1 MLQSITQSQLLP
13 ILLAIAAFL
22 VAALL
27 ILYIFR
33 LLFGRRIRATGSRN
47 RPRRLD
53 VVDAFDLDRERQ
65 LVIVRRDNIE
75 HLLLIGGPNDLL
87 VEGAINRGEAA
98 IARPEPREARPPA
111 PGWPPAPHPAESA
124 EMQPPLREREAAPA
138 QAPFSLDSLKRRI
151 QEPTRGVEP
160 PARGPEP
167 TRAPIPPRPQ
177 EPTRPAPPPP
187 PVAPLPPDLFAPTAA
202 RQQPPSPEAP
212 PPPTLGSAPRMGG
225 PIFTPRP
232 TAPRPPAPPFLS
244 RTQKVAPPTLK
255 KDMAPPPPAEPT
267 TPVAEP
273 KQEVPPEVQPPAAEA
288 APSAPET
295 PAPETP
301 PEPEAATPATPAAT
315 EPADALESLEAE
327 MARLLGRPE
336 H

>member
-111 PGWPPAPHPAESA
+111 PGWPPAPHPANRPRCSRHFASA
-124 EMQPPLREREAAPA
+124 KLLPRKLPSRSTALSDGFRSQRAGWNHQRAGRSQRERQFPLDLRNRRALRHRPLQSLRCPPSLRCRPISSRRPRPA
-138 QAPFSLDSLKRRI
+138 SSPLPRKRR
-151 QEPTRGVEP
+151 R
-160 PARGPEP
+160 
-167 TRAPIPPRPQ
+167 
-177 EPTRPAPPPP
+177 
-187 PVAPLPPDLFAPTAA
+187 
-202 RQQPPSPEAP
+202 RQ
-212 PPPTLGSAPRMGG
+212 LSAPRRAWAGLSS
-225 PIFTPRP
+225 RR
-232 TAPRPPAPPFLS
+232 APRLHAPRRPHFSAARRKS
-244 RTQKVAPPTLK
+244 R
-255 KDMAPPPPAEPT
+255 
-267 TPVAEP
+267 
-273 KQEVPPEVQPPAAEA
+273 
-288 APSAPET
+288 
-295 PAPETP
+295 
-301 PEPEAATPATPAAT
+301 
-315 EPADALESLEAE
+315 
-327 MARLLGRPE
+327 RPR
-336 H
+336 